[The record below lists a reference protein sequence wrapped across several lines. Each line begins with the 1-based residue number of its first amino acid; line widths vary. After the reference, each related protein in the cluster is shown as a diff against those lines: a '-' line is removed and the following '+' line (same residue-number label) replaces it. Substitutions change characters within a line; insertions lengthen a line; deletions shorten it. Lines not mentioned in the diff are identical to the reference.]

1 MMPRIR
7 LEASESVV
15 AGGWWLVAGCWLLV
29 AGCWFSAYGIDALED
44 SRVARGSESEE
55 GEIFDLPGLV
65 QAHGAL
71 GERFNFG
78 F

>member
-15 AGGWWLVAGCWLLV
+15 AGGRLLV
-29 AGCWFSAYGIDALED
+29 AGGWFSAYGIDALED
-44 SRVARGSESEE
+44 SRVARGSEAEQ